1 MKAHTISSVP
11 MTFEEVGKE
20 GEEVVGKKRRWK
32 RGGRGGG
39 EGCQERKHGD
49 PTGHN

>member
-20 GEEVVGKKRRWK
+20 GEEVVGKERRWE
-32 RGGRGGG
+32 RRWGRRWRRMSGK
-39 EGCQERKHGD
+39 E
-49 PTGHN
+49 TW